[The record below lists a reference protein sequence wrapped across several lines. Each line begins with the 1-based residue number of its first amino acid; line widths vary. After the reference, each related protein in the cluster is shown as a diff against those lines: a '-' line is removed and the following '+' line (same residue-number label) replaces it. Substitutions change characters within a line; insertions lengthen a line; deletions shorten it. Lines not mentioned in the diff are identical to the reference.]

1 MHSRTTTYRVYS
13 RKQTHLSRWWSSFT
27 VYNNTSWRQ
36 NVADIFDILYKYWIF
51 FFFFLSL
58 NLYIYSSVCLLCI
71 FRLPSCRDPHRD
83 GSPRIVLSPT
93 CLGISDWRCDCVIM
107 TQPLWP
113 LCRPQQLFTDP
124 TCYALSL
131 SSLSVSLSLHGVDMA
146 FWMLATNILSLWVIC
161 TLFFLVCHLV
171 KDVSWFSTEIY
182 WHSIFIGC
190 KSRLKVIV
198 FNCSIVLLWVCA
210 WVSRWFWRSEAGE
223 FSVSQDF
230 VLKEHSNNFTR

>member
-51 FFFFLSL
+51 FFFLSL
-58 NLYIYSSVCLLCI
+58 NLYIHSSVCLLCI

-93 CLGISDWRCDCVIM
+93 CLGISDWRCDCVNL

-124 TCYALSL
+124 TCYALSP

-146 FWMLATNILSLWVIC
+146 FWMLATKILSLWIIC
-161 TLFFLVCHLV
+161 TLFFSCLSPCERCKLIFHWNLLT
-171 KDVSWFSTEIY
+171 FHIY
-182 WHSIFIGC
+182 WM
-190 KSRLKVIV
+190 
-198 FNCSIVLLWVCA
+198 
-210 WVSRWFWRSEAGE
+210 
-223 FSVSQDF
+223 
-230 VLKEHSNNFTR
+230 